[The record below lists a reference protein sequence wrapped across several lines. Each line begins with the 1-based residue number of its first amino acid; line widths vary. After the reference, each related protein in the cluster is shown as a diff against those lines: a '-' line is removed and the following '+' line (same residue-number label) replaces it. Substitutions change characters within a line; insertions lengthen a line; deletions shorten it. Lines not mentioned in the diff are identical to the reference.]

1 MHLDLNGKKPKQS
14 DKEIF
19 LSTIE
24 ETRSSISSTNNNN
37 MNREYWAYFLAVAC
51 HFIWA
56 LGVIVMKI
64 ASYSVK
70 FSPNNF
76 SMWRSVFMSIVTYIY
91 VKFYIKSKMN
101 NFFEMKIKMW
111 FLVRIFGIY
120 FTFLFFLSSL
130 LYLRAATSSC
140 ISSAN
145 PLIVIFLSIFLLKEK
160 FYWRYL
166 IGVIICFIG
175 SAMILLNDRTENK
188 STVKQNFTKGLI
200 YITLHVFSF
209 SFSVFS
215 QKVCVNNGINSETMV
230 FWTGTSNL
238 AVSFLVACV
247 MNDFGLDF
255 IVIFMAFLTAVT
267 FYLSQKLNDMAFA
280 IMDASKFAP
289 TFYIQTL
296 FVFILC
302 AIFFKEKFFFSDLI
316 GSLLIVAFHFYNAY
330 SPIKSEGRK

>member
-91 VKFYIKSKMN
+91 VKFYNKSKMN
-101 NFFEMKIKMW
+101 NFFEMKIKIW

-120 FTFLFFLSSL
+120 FTFLFFLKFFTLFACSYFIL
-130 LYLRAATSSC
+130 HF
-140 ISSAN
+140 ISK
-145 PLIVIFLSIFLLKEK
+145 SINCNF
-160 FYWRYL
+160 
-166 IGVIICFIG
+166 FIYFFIKRK
-175 SAMILLNDRTENK
+175 ILLEIFNRSNYM
-188 STVKQNFTKGLI
+188 F
-200 YITLHVFSF
+200 YRFS
-209 SFSVFS
+209 
-215 QKVCVNNGINSETMV
+215 
-230 FWTGTSNL
+230 
-238 AVSFLVACV
+238 
-247 MNDFGLDF
+247 NDF
-255 IVIFMAFLTAVT
+255 
-267 FYLSQKLNDMAFA
+267 
-280 IMDASKFAP
+280 
-289 TFYIQTL
+289 
-296 FVFILC
+296 
-302 AIFFKEKFFFSDLI
+302 
-316 GSLLIVAFHFYNAY
+316 
-330 SPIKSEGRK
+330 IK